1 MARVRSSWRTT
12 LTTSQEEAIYVTRAK
27 LAAAAC
33 ALLLTAACSGP
44 YSDAAQTPLAV
55 RSSTSSSSSAQ
66 TNQPQ
71 VLDGDLAIT
80 VSAPRTFTPTDA
92 ASPHADRAV
101 AFELIIANKGAT
113 VYRPSGLSITAS
125 CNGLNTRQVVDST
138 QGYTG
143 FVSSTDE
150 VAPGKEVRVVVAF
163 AVPRE
168 QAHLKLMVQ
177 PDATEGGR
185 VTVFQG
191 AV

>member
-1 MARVRSSWRTT
+1 VN
-12 LTTSQEEAIYVTRAK
+12 RAK

-55 RSSTSSSSSAQ
+55 RSSTSSSASSAAADQ
-66 TNQPQ
+66 KK
-71 VLDGDLAIT
+71 VLEGDLTVT

-92 ASPHADRAV
+92 ASPRADRAV
-101 AFELIIANKGAT
+101 GFELIIGNEGETA
-113 VYRPSGLSITAS
+113 YRPSELSITVA
-125 CNGLNTRQVVDST
+125 CNGANARQLVDST

-150 VAPGKEVRVVVAF
+150 IAPGKTVRVVVAF

-168 QAHLKLMVQ
+168 PANVRLMVR
-177 PDATEGGR
+177 PGTTGGGR
-185 VTVFQG
+185 VTVYEG
-191 AV
+191 TV